1 MSESFVTFLD
11 AHGEANPP
19 ALRFSSDRD
28 FNAWQLSF
36 QEALESLRGLVP
48 DRVVPEV
55 NVIEEW
61 EEPDHTRQ
69 LVRIA
74 VSAYS
79 TLVCYLLLPHGLGK
93 EPRAALIASHGH
105 TTHGIDTTCG
115 AAGAED
121 EAGLK
126 RAYGLEAVRSGYVVL
141 APAWWGWKG
150 RDGHLDRIG
159 GRDKCNVI
167 QMAASMYGVNVTD
180 LHIQDG
186 QAAVDVL
193 AGHPSVDAD
202 RIGCIGN
209 SYGGRTT
216 MWLSLFEPRIRA
228 SVAAGCMNTFR
239 ERSLKLSSCGIQV
252 LPGILR
258 YGDVDDLFCLL
269 APRALQ
275 LQAGALDGLITPE
288 DRDAMQEKVTAAY
301 SASGHSERFDYV
313 LHQDGHFLDWTMA
326 HSFLNRHL

>member
-1 MSESFVTFLD
+1 MGESFITFLKE
-11 AHGEANPP
+11 HGEANPP
-19 ALRFSSDRD
+19 SMQFSADLD
-28 FNAWQLSF
+28 FAEWQAEF
-36 QEALESLRGLVP
+36 GDAVARLRGPVP
-48 DRVVPEV
+48 DRVIPELEV
-55 NVIEEW
+55 VETW
-61 EEPDHTRQ
+61 EEADHTRQ

-74 VSAYS
+74 VSAYA
-79 TLVCYLLLPHGLGK
+79 TLVAYLLLPNCVGSEK
-93 EPRAALIASHGH
+93 RAALVASHGH
-105 TTHGIDTTCG
+105 TRHGIDTTCG
-115 AAGAED
+115 VVGMDDAGSA
-121 EAGLK
+121 K

-150 RDGHLDRIG
+150 RDGHLDRVG

-167 QMAASMYGVNVTD
+167 QMAASMYGLNVTD

-193 AGHPSVDAD
+193 VAHPNVDAD

-216 MWLSLFEPRIRA
+216 MWLSLFEKRIKA
-228 SVAAGCMNTFR
+228 CVPTGCMNTFR

-275 LQAGALDGLITPE
+275 LQAGTMDGLITSE
-288 DRDAMQEKVTAAY
+288 DRDAMQRKVSAAY
-301 SASGHSERFDYV
+301 AASGHPERFEYV
-313 LHQDGHFLDWTMA
+313 LHQDGHFLDWEKAST
-326 HSFLNRHL
+326 FLSQHL